1 MSDGKF
7 FDQVYGVALVSPLG
21 SALAN
26 LFMDSNEQKL
36 LESDLRRLVS
46 FYGRYVDS
54 IFCLFE
60 NEHQPL
66 TFLNIS
72 NIQYSNLNF
81 NIEKEHTK
89 QLPFLDVVNT
99 FSDRS
104 INSVYRKSTFTR
116 LLQNYKSFVP
126 FIYKKEVSLK
136 LWLTKLE

>member
-7 FDQVYGVALVSPLG
+7 FDQVYGIALVSPLG

-46 FYGRYVDS
+46 FYG
-54 IFCLFE
+54 IFRLFE

-116 LLQNYKSFVP
+116 LLQNYKSFVL
-126 FIYKKEVSLK
+126 FIYKKEVPLK
-136 LWLTKLE
+136 L

>member
-7 FDQVYGVALVSPLG
+7 FDQVYGIALVSPLG

-46 FYGRYVDS
+46 FYGRYVDN
-54 IFCLFE
+54 IFRLFE

-99 FSDRS
+99 FSD
-104 INSVYRKSTFTR
+104 IN
-116 LLQNYKSFVP
+116 
-126 FIYKKEVSLK
+126 
-136 LWLTKLE
+136 

>member
-7 FDQVYGVALVSPLG
+7 SDQVYGIALVSPLG

-46 FYGRYVDS
+46 FYGRYVDN
-54 IFCLFE
+54 IFRLFE

-116 LLQNYKSFVP
+116 LLQNYKSFVL
-126 FIYKKEVSLK
+126 FIYKKEVPLK
-136 LWLTKLE
+136 L